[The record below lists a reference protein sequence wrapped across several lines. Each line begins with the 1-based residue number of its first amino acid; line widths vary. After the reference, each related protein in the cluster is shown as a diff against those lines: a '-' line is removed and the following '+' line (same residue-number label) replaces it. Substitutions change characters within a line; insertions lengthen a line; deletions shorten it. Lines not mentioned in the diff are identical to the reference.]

1 MFHEGCLLAISLHID
16 NIYGLRS
23 KQRPFHH
30 SGGYKLEND
39 V

>member
-1 MFHEGCLLAISLHID
+1 MFREGFHFAISLHID

-30 SGGYKLEND
+30 STGHKLEND